1 MSTPHATAST
11 LATLF
16 ATIEA
21 RRANPPE
28 GSYTARLFA
37 QGENEICKKI
47 GEEAVEVIV
56 AAKGETDDRVIY
68 EMADMVYHSMVLL
81 AARGLRWEQVEAELA
96 RRFK

>member
-1 MSTPHATAST
+1 MTTAPTSA

-16 ATIEA
+16 ATIES
-21 RRANPPE
+21 RKANPTE

-37 QGENEICKKI
+37 MGENEICKKV

-56 AAKGETDDRVIY
+56 AAKGETEDRIIY
-68 EMADMVYHSMVLL
+68 EMADLVYHSMVLL
-81 AARGLRWEQVEAELA
+81 AARGLTWVQVEEELA